1 MVARMARFGADH
13 VGALVVTAL
22 ATAALVAYGRARRG
36 RPGPAAVGR
45 CLAYLMVGAF
55 LADPIL
61 RAEAGELTW
70 VDGLPL
76 ELCDAAGVA
85 TIVALLTRRQGA
97 FELAYFWGLSGTF
110 LALLTPP
117 LEQGFAHPDFFRY
130 FVLHSGIVAG
140 VLFLGPGLGMRP
152 RRGAAWRA
160 VAYTLLYALVIGLV
174 DAALGAN
181 YMWLREMPPD
191 TILDLFGPWPYYILG
206 GVVLGVVLFL
216 LLDLPYRITAPARRS
231 G

>member
-22 ATAALVAYGRARRG
+22 TVLFLVAYARARR
-36 RPGPAAVGR
+36 PGAHVVAR
-45 CLAYLMVGAF
+45 CLAYLMIGAF

-61 RAEAGELTW
+61 RAHAGELTW
-70 VDGLPL
+70 TDGLPL

-85 TIVALLTRRQGA
+85 TIVALLTRRQEA

-110 LALLTPP
+110 QALLTPP
-117 LEQGFAHPDFFRY
+117 LDHGFPHPDYFRY
-130 FVLHSGIVAG
+130 FVLHSGVVAG
-140 VLFLGPGLGMRP
+140 VLLLGPGLGMRP
-152 RRGAAWRA
+152 RRGAVWRA
-160 VAYTLLYALVIGLV
+160 VAYTMLYAAAIGLV

-181 YMWLREMPPD
+181 YMWLREKPPD
-191 TILDLFGPWPYYILG
+191 TILDVLGPWPWYVLG
-206 GVVLGVVLFL
+206 GVVLGVALFL
-216 LLDLPYRITAPARRS
+216 LLDLPYRLTAPGRRS

>member
-1 MVARMARFGADH
+1 MARFGADH

-22 ATAALVAYGRARRG
+22 VVAGLVAYGRARRG
-36 RPGPAAVGR
+36 RAGPLAVGR
-45 CLAYLMVGAF
+45 CLAYLMAGAF
-55 LADPIL
+55 FADPIL
-61 RAEAGELTW
+61 RADAGQLTW
-70 VDGLPL
+70 ADGLPL

-85 TIVALLTRRQGA
+85 TVVALLTRRQAA

-117 LEQGFAHPDFFRY
+117 LEQGFPHPDFFRY
-130 FVLHSGIVAG
+130 FVLHSGVVAG

-152 RRGAAWRA
+152 RRGAAWRG
-160 VAYTLLYALVIGLV
+160 VAYTMLYAAAIGLV

-181 YMWLREMPPD
+181 YMWLREKPPG
-191 TILDLFGPWPYYILG
+191 TVLDLFGPWPWYILG
-206 GVVLGVVLFL
+206 GTALGIALFL
-216 LLDLPYRITAPARRS
+216 LLDLPYRLTVTAGRS